1 MKAGERHRQQKT
13 NQSRETD
20 IMIRALFWA
29 GTLWGVAF
37 LAGCGMSGTP
47 KVETVQAPAPDPIAR
62 VKTMLTNYANG
73 APVTSEADSFADLA
87 AKVKEKDPVKGELVE
102 KGLADIKANPG
113 SAKSKAAELLKK
125 L

>member
-1 MKAGERHRQQKT
+1 MMRISLIAG
-13 NQSRETD
+13 
-20 IMIRALFWA
+20 ALLAF
-29 GTLWGVAF
+29 AF

-87 AKVKEKDPVKGELVE
+87 AQVKEKDPTKGEIVE
-102 KGLADIKANPG
+102 KGLSEIKANPA
-113 SAKSKAAELLKK
+113 SAKTKASELLKK